1 MVIVLIIF
9 GAGKLP
15 EIGGAIG
22 KGINSFKKSIKEPG
36 EIDVT
41 PKGDRRSL
49 RHPEDMAGVA
59 FIGAG
64 SNMDSLE
71 NLLSG
76 LKRIIRNE
84 RAALVAL
91 SSFYRTAPVSPV
103 SQDDYLNCALKVEWQ
118 GSPRE
123 LLAFLQAVED
133 ERNRSRTVR
142 LDPRPRSRHTFF
154 RRYDNGRAGAHDTPS
169 KGAREKVHHRPV
181 PGDRAGPCPPRFRT
195 ASLRMA

>member
-1 MVIVLIIF
+1 
-9 GAGKLP
+9 
-15 EIGGAIG
+15 
-22 KGINSFKKSIKEPG
+22 
-36 EIDVT
+36 
-41 PKGDRRSL
+41 
-49 RHPEDMAGVA
+49 MAGVA

-64 SNMDSLE
+64 SNIDPLE

-133 ERNRSRTVR
+133 ERDRRRTVR
-142 LDPRPRSRHTFF
+142 LGPRTLDLDILFFGDMTMDEPGLTIPHPRVHERRFTIVPCLEIEPGLVHPVFGRPLSEWLDRIGPEQTIELF
-154 RRYDNGRAGAHDTPS
+154 RKVSPEEIASFDEHRQ
-169 KGAREKVHHRPV
+169 EKRKTS
-181 PGDRAGPCPPRFRT
+181 DQYN
-195 ASLRMA
+195 